1 MRCGARMKSPI
12 PAAGLDSTHPPSW
25 HTAVLQTRSATL
37 LLTVLLAADAGAQ
50 SLPLPLPLPTR
61 PERTDYRET
70 SSYADVMDFVRRA
83 SALAPALL
91 HPATFGYTM
100 EGRALPLVVVGRVR
114 DASPAAVRASGKL
127 RVFIQANIHAGEVE
141 GKEAAQMLL
150 RALARGEHAAW
161 LDSLVLLVAPIYNAD
176 GNERVKLTN
185 RPLQN
190 GPVGGMGQ
198 RANAQG
204 LDLNRDHVKLE
215 SPEARSLVALFR
227 SYDPQVVIDLHTTD
241 GSFHGYHL
249 TYAPPL
255 HPNTDSAIV
264 RLLRDDWLP
273 AVTRAIKRRDGWDF
287 YYYGDFPGPEERGT
301 ERGWYTF
308 DARPRFNTNYV
319 GLRNRVAILSEAY
332 SYATFEERIH
342 ATYRF
347 VEEILTYA
355 RGHAATVRRVVA
367 AADAADVT
375 GRTLAVR
382 EAFQRSTDSVA
393 ILVGEVAEDRHPYT
407 GERVLRRLEVRRP
420 ERMPEFQT
428 FRATETAVAP
438 AFYYVPA
445 GLTRVIALLAAH
457 GVQLQRLARVET
469 RTVERFTIDSQATA
483 ANEFQGHHERTLYG
497 RWEAAD
503 VTLPESTVVVAVRQP
518 LGRLAFTLLEPRS
531 DDGVVDW
538 NVLDDLLVDAR
549 SYPIL
554 RGN

>member
-1 MRCGARMKSPI
+1 M
-12 PAAGLDSTHPPSW
+12 
-25 HTAVLQTRSATL
+25 AVATTRSVTL
-37 LLTVLLAADAGAQ
+37 LLTVLLATHAGAQ
-50 SLPLPLPLPTR
+50 APAPAFRTR

-83 SALAPALL
+83 SAIAPRLL
-91 HPATFGYTM
+91 HPTTFGYTM

-127 RVFIQANIHAGEVE
+127 RIFIQANIHAGEVE

-150 RALARGEHAAW
+150 RALARGDHAAW

-185 RPLQN
+185 RPLQY

-198 RANAQG
+198 RANAQE
-204 LDLNRDHVKLE
+204 LDLNRDHMKLE
-215 SPEARSLVALFR
+215 SPEARSLVALF
-227 SYDPQVVIDLHTTD
+227 SDYDPQVVIDLHTTD
-241 GSFHGYHL
+241 GSVHGYHL
-249 TYAPPL
+249 TYSPPL
-255 HPNTDSAIV
+255 HPNTDSGIV
-264 RLLRDDWLP
+264 RLLRNDWLP

-287 YYYGDFPGPEERGT
+287 YSYGNFPGPREKGV
-301 ERGWYTF
+301 ERGWYSF
-308 DARPRFNTNYV
+308 DARPRFNNNYV
-319 GLRNRVAILSEAY
+319 GLRNRIAILSEAY
-332 SYATFEERIH
+332 SYATFEERIR

-347 VEEILTYA
+347 LEEILTYA

-375 GRTLAVR
+375 GWTLALH
-382 EAFQRSTDSVA
+382 EDFQRSTDSVA

-407 GERVLRRLEVRRP
+407 GERMLRRLEVRRP

-428 FRATETAVAP
+428 FRPTETAVAP
-438 AFYYVPA
+438 AFYYVPP
-445 GLTRVIALLAAH
+445 GLTKVIALLEAH
-457 GVQLQRLARVET
+457 GVRLERLPRAET
-469 RTVERFTIDSQATA
+469 RSLERFAIDSQATA

-503 VTLPESTVVVAVRQP
+503 VTLPESTVVVTVRQP
-518 LGRLAFTLLEPRS
+518 LGRLTFTLLEPRS

-538 NVLDDLLVDAR
+538 NVLDDVLPGAK

-554 RGN
+554 RGK

>member
-1 MRCGARMKSPI
+1 M
-12 PAAGLDSTHPPSW
+12 
-25 HTAVLQTRSATL
+25 RSATL
-37 LLTVLLAADAGAQ
+37 LLTVLLATQASAQ
-50 SLPLPLPLPTR
+50 TPAPLRTR
-61 PERTDYRET
+61 PERSDYRET
-70 SSYADVMDFVRRA
+70 SSYADVIDFVRRA
-83 SALAPALL
+83 SAMAPRLL
-91 HPATFGYTM
+91 HPTTFGYTM
-100 EGRALPLVVVGRVR
+100 EGRALPLVVIGRVR
-114 DASPAAVRASGKL
+114 DATPAAVRASGKI

-141 GKEAAQMLL
+141 GKEAAQLLL

-161 LDSLVLLVAPIYNAD
+161 FDSLVLLVAPIYNAD

-204 LDLNRDHVKLE
+204 LDLNRDHMKLE
-215 SPEARSLVALFR
+215 SPEARSLVALF
-227 SYDPQVVIDLHTTD
+227 SAYDPQVVIDLHTTD

-287 YYYGDFPGPEERGT
+287 YYYGDFPGPREPGI
-301 ERGWYTF
+301 ERGWYSF
-308 DARPRFNTNYV
+308 DARPRFNNNYV
-319 GLRNRVAILSEAY
+319 GLRNRFAILSEAY
-332 SYATFEERIH
+332 SYATFEERIR

-347 VEEILTYA
+347 LEEILSYA
-355 RGHAATVRRVVA
+355 RGHAATLRRIVA

-375 GRTLAVR
+375 GRTLALR
-382 EAFQRSTDSVA
+382 EAFQRTDSVA
-393 ILVGEVAEDRHPYT
+393 ILVGAVAEDRHPYT
-407 GERVLRRLEVRRP
+407 GERMLRRLEVRRP

-428 FRATETAVAP
+428 FRPTETAVAP
-438 AFYYVPA
+438 AFYYIPA
-445 GLTRVIALLAAH
+445 ALTKAVALLEAH
-457 GVQLQRLARVET
+457 GVRLERLARAET

-483 ANEFQGHHERTLYG
+483 ATEFQGHHERTLYG
-497 RWEAAD
+497 RWDAAE
-503 VTLPESTVVVAVRQP
+503 VTLPESTVVVALRQP

-531 DDGVVDW
+531 DDGLVDW
-538 NVLDDLLVDAR
+538 NVLDDVLADAK

-554 RGN
+554 RGAATR

>member
-1 MRCGARMKSPI
+1 MR
-12 PAAGLDSTHPPSW
+12 ST
-25 HTAVLQTRSATL
+25 TL
-37 LLTVLLAADAGAQ
+37 LLTVPLALLGSTAGAQ
-50 SLPLPLPLPTR
+50 APPVPLRTR
-61 PERTDYRET
+61 PERTAYRET

-83 SALAPALL
+83 SAMAPTLL
-91 HPATFGYTM
+91 HPTTFGYTM

-114 DASPAAVRASGKL
+114 DANPAAVRASGKL

-141 GKEAAQMLL
+141 GKEAMQQLL

-161 LDSLVLLVAPIYNAD
+161 LDSLVVLVAPIYNAD

-204 LDLNRDHVKLE
+204 LDLNRDHMKLE
-215 SPEARSLVALFR
+215 SPEARSLIALFNA
-227 SYDPQVVIDLHTTD
+227 YDPHVVIDLHTTD

-264 RLLRDDWLP
+264 RLLRNDWLP
-273 AVTRAIKRRDGWDF
+273 AVTRGVKRRDGWDF
-287 YYYGDFPGPEERGT
+287 YYYGDFPGRRESGV
-301 ERGWYTF
+301 ERGWYSF
-308 DARPRFNTNYV
+308 DARPRFNNNYV
-319 GLRNRVAILSEAY
+319 GLRNRIAILSEAY
-332 SYATFEERIH
+332 SYATFEERIR

-355 RGHAATVRRVVA
+355 RAHAATLRRVVA
-367 AADAADVT
+367 AADSADVT
-375 GRTLAVR
+375 GRTLALR
-382 EAFQRSTDSVA
+382 EEFQRTDSVA

-407 GERVLRRLEVRRP
+407 GERMLRRLEVRRP
-420 ERMPEFQT
+420 ERMPEFQA
-428 FRATETAVAP
+428 FRPTETAVAP

-445 GLTRVIALLAAH
+445 GLTKVIALLEAH
-457 GVQLQRLARVET
+457 GVRVE
-469 RTVERFTIDSQATA
+469 RVARAEPRSVERFTIDSQATA
-483 ANEFQGHHERTLYG
+483 ASEFQGHRERTLYG
-497 RWEAAD
+497 HWDAAD
-503 VTLPESTVVVAVRQP
+503 VTLPESTVVVPVRQP

-538 NVLDDLLVDAR
+538 NVLDDALVGAS

-554 RGN
+554 RGK

>member
-1 MRCGARMKSPI
+1 VDATR
-12 PAAGLDSTHPPSW
+12 PAAL
-25 HTAVLQTRSATL
+25 LLTL
-37 LLTVLLAADAGAQ
+37 LLVTAAGAQ
-50 SLPLPLPLPTR
+50 TPAPLRTR
-61 PERTDYRET
+61 PERTTYRET

-83 SALAPALL
+83 SALAPRLL
-91 HPATFGYTM
+91 HPTTFGYTM

-114 DASPAAVRASGKL
+114 DASPAAVRASGKI

-141 GKEAAQMLL
+141 GKEAMQALL

-161 LDSLVLLVAPIYNAD
+161 FDSLVLLVAPIYNAD

-185 RPLQN
+185 RGPQN

-204 LDLNRDHVKLE
+204 LDLNRDHMKLE
-215 SPEARSLVALFR
+215 SPEARSLVALLNA
-227 SYDPQVVIDLHTTD
+227 YDPHIAIDLHTTD

-255 HPNTDSAIV
+255 HPNTDSTIV
-264 RLLRDDWLP
+264 NLLRNDWLP
-273 AVTRAIKRRDGWDF
+273 AVTRSIKRRDGWDF
-287 YYYGDFPGPEERGT
+287 YYYGDFPGPREQGL
-301 ERGWYTF
+301 ERGWYSF
-308 DARPRFNTNYV
+308 DARPRFNNNYV

-332 SYATFEERIH
+332 SYATFEERIR

-355 RGHAATVRRVVA
+355 RAQAATVRRVVA

-375 GRTLAVR
+375 GRTLALR
-382 EAFQRSTDSVA
+382 EEFQRTDSVA
-393 ILVGEVAEDRHPYT
+393 ILVGAVAEDRHPYT
-407 GERVLRRLEVRRP
+407 GERMLRRLEVRRP

-428 FRATETAVAP
+428 FRPTETAVAP
-438 AFYYVPA
+438 AFYYVPPD
-445 GLTRVIALLAAH
+445 LKKVIALLEAH
-457 GVQLQRLARVET
+457 GMRLERLNGAET
-469 RTVERFTIDSQATA
+469 RTVERFSIDSQSA
-483 ANEFQGHHERTLYG
+483 APNEFQGHRERTLYG
-497 RWEAAD
+497 HWEPAE
-503 VTLPESTVVVAVRQP
+503 VTLPESTVVVAVHQP

-538 NVLDDLLVDAR
+538 NVLDDVLADAK

-554 RGN
+554 RGK

>member
-1 MRCGARMKSPI
+1 M
-12 PAAGLDSTHPPSW
+12 
-25 HTAVLQTRSATL
+25 RSATL
-37 LLTVLLAADAGAQ
+37 LLTALLATAAGAQ
-50 SLPLPLPLPTR
+50 APAVPLRTR
-61 PERTDYRET
+61 PERTAYRET
-70 SSYADVMDFVRRA
+70 SSYADVMDFVHRV
-83 SALAPALL
+83 SALNPRLL
-91 HPATFGYTM
+91 HPTTFGYTM

-114 DASPAAVRASGKL
+114 DASPAAVRSSGKI
-127 RVFIQANIHAGEVE
+127 RVYIQANIHAGEVE
-141 GKEAAQMLL
+141 GKEAMQMLL

-161 LDSLVLLVAPIYNAD
+161 FDSLVLLVAPIYNAD

-204 LDLNRDHVKLE
+204 LDLNRDHMKLE
-215 SPEARSLVALFR
+215 SPEARAVVALFNA
-227 SYDPQVVIDLHTTD
+227 YDPQVAIDLHTTD

-287 YYYGDFPGPEERGT
+287 YYYGDFPGPREPGV
-301 ERGWYTF
+301 ERGWYSF
-308 DARPRFNTNYV
+308 DARPRFNNNYI
-319 GLRNRVAILSEAY
+319 GLRNRIAILSEAY

-347 VEEILTYA
+347 VEEILSYA
-355 RGHAATVRRVVA
+355 RAHAATVRRVVA

-375 GRTLAVR
+375 GRTLSLR
-382 EAFQRSTDSVA
+382 EEFQRTDSVA
-393 ILVGEVAEDRHPYT
+393 ILVGAVAEDRNPYT
-407 GERVLRRLEVRRP
+407 GERLLRRLEVRRP

-428 FRATETAVAP
+428 FRPTETAVAP
-438 AFYYVPA
+438 AVYYVPPT
-445 GLTRVIALLAAH
+445 LTKVIALLEAH
-457 GVQLQRLARVET
+457 GVRLERLARAET
-469 RTVERFTIDSQATA
+469 RGVERFAIDSQTTA
-483 ANEFQGHHERTLYG
+483 ATEFQGHKERTLFG
-497 RWEAAD
+497 HWDGAE
-503 VTLPESTVVVAVRQP
+503 VSLPESTVVVAVSQP

-538 NVLDDLLVDAR
+538 NVLDDVLADAK

-554 RGN
+554 RGGATR

>member
-1 MRCGARMKSPI
+1 M
-12 PAAGLDSTHPPSW
+12 
-25 HTAVLQTRSATL
+25 LQPRSVTL
-37 LLTVLLAADAGAQ
+37 LLTVFLATGAGAQ
-50 SLPLPLPLPTR
+50 SAPSSPALRTR
-61 PERTDYRET
+61 PERTNYRET
-70 SSYADVMDFVRRA
+70 SSYADVVDFVRRA
-83 SALAPALL
+83 SAMAPRLL
-91 HPATFGYTM
+91 HPTTFGYTM

-114 DASPAAVRASGKL
+114 DASPAAVRGSGKI

-185 RPLQN
+185 RPLQY

-198 RANAQG
+198 RANAQE
-204 LDLNRDHVKLE
+204 LDLNRDHMKLE
-215 SPEARSLVALFR
+215 SPEARSLVALF
-227 SYDPQVVIDLHTTD
+227 SDYDPQVVIDLHTTD
-241 GSFHGYHL
+241 GSVHGYHL
-249 TYAPPL
+249 TYSPPL

-264 RLLRDDWLP
+264 RLLRNDWLP

-287 YYYGDFPGPEERGT
+287 YYYGNFPGPREKGT
-301 ERGWYTF
+301 ERGWYSF
-308 DARPRFNTNYV
+308 DARPRFNNNYV
-319 GLRNRVAILSEAY
+319 GLRNRIAILSEAY
-332 SYATFEERIH
+332 SYATFEERIR

-347 VEEILTYA
+347 IEEILTYA

-367 AADAADVT
+367 AADATDVT
-375 GRTLAVR
+375 GRTLALR
-382 EAFQRSTDSVA
+382 EEFQRTDSVA

-407 GERVLRRLEVRRP
+407 GERMLRRLEVRRP

-428 FRATETAVAP
+428 FRPTETAVAP
-438 AFYYVPA
+438 AFYYVPP
-445 GLTRVIALLAAH
+445 GLTKVIALLEAH
-457 GVQLQRLARVET
+457 GVRLERLARAEA
-469 RTVERFTIDSQATA
+469 RTVERFAIDSQATA
-483 ANEFQGHHERTLYG
+483 TTEFQGHHERTLYG
-497 RWEAAD
+497 RWEGVE

-538 NVLDDLLVDAR
+538 NVLDDALEGAR

-554 RGN
+554 RGK

>member
-1 MRCGARMKSPI
+1 
-12 PAAGLDSTHPPSW
+12 
-25 HTAVLQTRSATL
+25 VLAKRSATL
-37 LLTVLLAADAGAQ
+37 LLTVLLATEAGAQ
-50 SLPLPLPLPTR
+50 GAPTPLRTR
-61 PERTDYRET
+61 PERTAYRET

-83 SALAPALL
+83 SALAPRLL
-91 HPATFGYTM
+91 HPTTFGYTM

-114 DASPAAVRASGKL
+114 DASPGAVRSSGKV

-161 LDSLVLLVAPIYNAD
+161 FDSLVLLVAPIYNAD

-185 RPLQN
+185 RGPQN

-204 LDLNRDHVKLE
+204 LDLNRDHMKLE
-215 SPEARSLVALFR
+215 SPEARSLVALLR
-227 SYDPQVVIDLHTTD
+227 DYDPQVAIDLHTTD
-241 GSFHGYHL
+241 GSIHGYHL

-273 AVTRAIKRRDGWDF
+273 VVTRAIKRRDGWDF
-287 YYYGDFPGPEERGT
+287 YYYGDFPGPREQGL
-301 ERGWYTF
+301 ERGWYSF
-308 DARPRFNTNYV
+308 DARPRFNNNYV
-319 GLRNRVAILSEAY
+319 GLRNRFAILSEAY
-332 SYATFEERIH
+332 SYATFEERIR

-347 VEEILTYA
+347 VEEVLAYA
-355 RGHAATVRRVVA
+355 RGHSATLRRAVA

-375 GRTLAVR
+375 GRTLALR
-382 EAFQRSTDSVA
+382 EEFERTDSVA
-393 ILVGEVAEDRHPYT
+393 ILVGAVAEDRHPYT
-407 GERVLRRLEVRRP
+407 GERMLRRLDERRP

-428 FRATETAVAP
+428 FRPTETAVAP

-445 GLTRVIALLAAH
+445 ELKKVIALLEAH
-457 GVQLQRLARVET
+457 GVRLERLAGAVSRS
-469 RTVERFTIDSQATA
+469 VERFAIDSQATA

-497 RWEAAD
+497 RWEGVE

-518 LGRLAFTLLEPRS
+518 LGRLVFTLLEPRS

-538 NVLDDLLVDAR
+538 NVLDDGLANAK

-554 RGN
+554 RAR

>member
-1 MRCGARMKSPI
+1 MRSP
-12 PAAGLDSTHPPSW
+12 
-25 HTAVLQTRSATL
+25 TL
-37 LLTVLLAADAGAQ
+37 LLPVLLASGAAAQ
-50 SLPLPLPLPTR
+50 SRPAAVPLRTR
-61 PERTDYRET
+61 PERTAYRET
-70 SSYADVMDFVRRA
+70 SSYADVVEFVRRA
-83 SALAPALL
+83 SAMAPRLL
-91 HPATFGYTM
+91 HPTTFGYTM

-127 RVFIQANIHAGEVE
+127 RIFIQANIHAGEVE

-150 RALARGEHAAW
+150 RALARGEHATW
-161 LDSLVLLVAPIYNAD
+161 FDSLVLLIAPIYNAD

-204 LDLNRDHVKLE
+204 LDLNRDHMKLE
-215 SPEARSLVALFR
+215 SPEARSLVALFNA
-227 SYDPQVVIDLHTTD
+227 YDPQVVIDLHTTD

-287 YYYGDFPGPEERGT
+287 YYYGDFPGPREPVI
-301 ERGWYTF
+301 ERGWYSF
-308 DARPRFNTNYV
+308 DARPRFNNNYV
-319 GLRNRVAILSEAY
+319 GLRNRFAILSEAY
-332 SYATFEERIH
+332 SYATCEERIR

-347 VEEILTYA
+347 LEEILSYA
-355 RGHAATVRRVVA
+355 RGHAATLRRVVA
-367 AADAADVT
+367 AADAAEVT
-375 GRTLAVR
+375 GRTLALR
-382 EAFQRSTDSVA
+382 EEFQRTDSVA
-393 ILVGEVAEDRHPYT
+393 ILVGAVAEDRHPYT
-407 GERVLRRLEVRRP
+407 GERLLRRLEVRRP

-428 FRATETAVAP
+428 FRPTETAVAP

-445 GLTRVIALLAAH
+445 ELKKVVALLEAH
-457 GVQLQRLARVET
+457 GVRLERLARAET
-469 RTVERFTIDSQATA
+469 RGVERFAIDSQTTA
-483 ANEFQGHHERTLYG
+483 ANEFQGHHERSLYG
-497 RWEAAD
+497 RWETTE
-503 VTLPESTVVVAVRQP
+503 VTLPESTVVVAVHQP
-518 LGRLAFTLLEPRS
+518 LGRLVFTLLEARS

-538 NVLDDLLVDAR
+538 NVLDDVLADAK

-554 RGN
+554 RATR

>member
-1 MRCGARMKSPI
+1 MRSP
-12 PAAGLDSTHPPSW
+12 
-25 HTAVLQTRSATL
+25 TL
-37 LLTVLLAADAGAQ
+37 LLALLATGAAAQ
-50 SLPLPLPLPTR
+50 SRPVPLLTR
-61 PERTDYRET
+61 PERTEYRET

-83 SALAPALL
+83 STMAPRLL
-91 HPATFGYTM
+91 HPTTFGYTM

-114 DASPAAVRASGKL
+114 DASPAAVRASGKI

-161 LDSLVLLVAPIYNAD
+161 FDSLVLLIAPIYNAD

-204 LDLNRDHVKLE
+204 LDLNRDHMKLE
-215 SPEARSLVALFR
+215 SPEARSLVALFS

-287 YYYGDFPGPEERGT
+287 YYYGDFPGPREPGI
-301 ERGWYTF
+301 ERGWYSF
-308 DARPRFNTNYV
+308 DARPRFNNNYV
-319 GLRNRVAILSEAY
+319 GLRNRFAILSEAY
-332 SYATFEERIH
+332 SYAAFDERIR

-347 VEEILTYA
+347 LEEILTYA
-355 RGHAATVRRVVA
+355 RGHAAMLRRVVA

-375 GRTLAVR
+375 GRALSLR
-382 EAFQRSTDSVA
+382 EDFQRTDSVA
-393 ILVGEVAEDRHPYT
+393 ILVGAVAEDRHPYT
-407 GERVLRRLEVRRP
+407 GERMLRRLEVRRP

-428 FRATETAVAP
+428 FRPTETAVAP

-445 GLTRVIALLAAH
+445 ELKKVVALLEAH
-457 GVQLQRLARVET
+457 GVRLERLARAET
-469 RTVERFTIDSQATA
+469 RGVERFAIDSQTTA
-483 ANEFQGHHERTLYG
+483 ANEFQGHHERALYG
-497 RWEAAD
+497 RWESTE
-503 VTLPESTVVVAVRQP
+503 VTLPESTVVVAVHQP

-538 NVLDDLLVDAR
+538 NVLDDVLADAKR
-549 SYPIL
+549 YPIL
-554 RGN
+554 RGK

>member
-1 MRCGARMKSPI
+1 VLAK
-12 PAAGLDSTHPPSW
+12 PS
-25 HTAVLQTRSATL
+25 APL
-37 LLTVLLAADAGAQ
+37 LLTVFLATAAGAQ
-50 SLPLPLPLPTR
+50 TPSPLSLRTR

-83 SALAPALL
+83 SALAPRLL
-91 HPATFGYTM
+91 HPTTFGYTM

-114 DASPAAVRASGKL
+114 DPSPAAVRASGKV

-161 LDSLVLLVAPIYNAD
+161 FDSLVLLVAPIYNAD

-185 RPLQN
+185 RGPQN
-190 GPVGGMGQ
+190 GPIGGMGQ

-204 LDLNRDHVKLE
+204 LDLNRDHMKLE
-215 SPEARSLVALFR
+215 SPEARSLVALLR
-227 SYDPQVVIDLHTTD
+227 AYDPQIAIDLHTTD

-255 HPNTDSAIV
+255 HPNTDSALV

-287 YYYGDFPGPEERGT
+287 YYYGDFPGPRERGL
-301 ERGWYTF
+301 ERGWYSF
-308 DARPRFNTNYV
+308 DARPRFNNNYL
-319 GLRNRVAILSEAY
+319 GLRNRIAILSEAY
-332 SYATFEERIH
+332 SYATFEERIQ

-355 RGHAATVRRVVA
+355 RAHAATVRRVVA
-367 AADAADVT
+367 AADEADVT
-375 GRTLAVR
+375 GRTLALR
-382 EAFQRSTDSVA
+382 EEFQRTDSVA
-393 ILVGEVAEDRHPYT
+393 ILVGAVAEARHPYT
-407 GERVLRRLEVRRP
+407 GERMLRRLEVRRP

-445 GLTRVIALLAAH
+445 GLPKVIALLDAH
-457 GVQLQRLARVET
+457 GVRFERLARAEA
-469 RTVERFTIDSQATA
+469 RTVERFAIDSQTTA

-497 RWEAAD
+497 RWESAE
-503 VTLPESTVVVAVRQP
+503 VTLPESTVVVTVHQP

-531 DDGVVDW
+531 NDGVVDW
-538 NVLDDLLVDAR
+538 NVLDDVLDSAR

-554 RGN
+554 RRR

>member
-1 MRCGARMKSPI
+1 MDATR
-12 PAAGLDSTHPPSW
+12 PAAL
-25 HTAVLQTRSATL
+25 LLTL
-37 LLTVLLAADAGAQ
+37 LLVTAAGAQ
-50 SLPLPLPLPTR
+50 TPAPLRTR
-61 PERTDYRET
+61 PERTTYRET

-83 SALAPALL
+83 SALAPRLL
-91 HPATFGYTM
+91 HPTTFGYTM

-114 DASPAAVRASGKL
+114 DASPAAVRASGKI

-141 GKEAAQMLL
+141 GKEAMQALL

-161 LDSLVLLVAPIYNAD
+161 FDSLVLLVAPIYNAD

-185 RPLQN
+185 RGPQN

-204 LDLNRDHVKLE
+204 LDLNRDHMKLE
-215 SPEARSLVALFR
+215 SPEARSLVALLNA
-227 SYDPQVVIDLHTTD
+227 YDPHIAIDLHTTD

-255 HPNTDSAIV
+255 HPNTDSTIV
-264 RLLRDDWLP
+264 NLLRNDWLP
-273 AVTRAIKRRDGWDF
+273 AVTRSIKRRDGWDF
-287 YYYGDFPGPEERGT
+287 YYYGDFPGPREQGL
-301 ERGWYTF
+301 ERGWYSF
-308 DARPRFNTNYV
+308 DARPRFNNNYV

-332 SYATFEERIH
+332 SYATFEERIR

-355 RGHAATVRRVVA
+355 RAQAATVRRVVA

-375 GRTLAVR
+375 GRTLALR
-382 EAFQRSTDSVA
+382 EEFQRTDSVA
-393 ILVGEVAEDRHPYT
+393 ILVGAVAEDRHPYT
-407 GERVLRRLEVRRP
+407 GERMLRRLEVRRP

-428 FRATETAVAP
+428 FRPTETAVAP
-438 AFYYVPA
+438 AFYYVPPD
-445 GLTRVIALLAAH
+445 LKKVIALLEAH
-457 GVQLQRLARVET
+457 GMRLERLNGAET
-469 RTVERFTIDSQATA
+469 RTVERFSIDSQSA
-483 ANEFQGHHERTLYG
+483 APNEFQGHRERTLYG
-497 RWEAAD
+497 HWEPAE
-503 VTLPESTVVVAVRQP
+503 VTLPESTVVVAVHQP

-538 NVLDDLLVDAR
+538 NVLDDVLADAK

-554 RGN
+554 RGK